1 MDPIVQVTEST
12 EHAAISEGRAI
23 VEGEEKANNWR
34 LGELASQ
41 LNEAGLTD
49 QQIADG
55 WDCSRQRVQQC
66 RSVWDRFRVLPG
78 SIREDWSWRSF
89 REMLTWDASKADQAI
104 KWGSDFAGEFRG
116 ARFQF
121 GPPPPVVKS
130 PEPYPPIVGI
140 NREFSRDSSEE
151 SPDETQ
157 QKHTPLHSERESSEE
172 SSEESPG
179 NFRENFREN
188 PLDEPA
194 PTTSHKPP
202 QAADRPAVDTST
214 TLKQG
219 ATEAIRAL
227 RTLSGLATAS
237 DKRAA
242 AKRLRKLAD
251 ELDPPPARGAFRP
264 PTVEQVAEYCGERG
278 NGIEAEEF
286 CDYYESQGWKKANG
300 LKLVDWHGAVR
311 NWEKKDRKDGAASNP
326 ELNSSLSALARAG
339 SG

>member
-1 MDPIVQVTEST
+1 MDPIVQVAEST

-23 VEGEEKANNWR
+23 IEGEEKASNWR

-41 LNEAGLTD
+41 LCEAGHTD

-66 RSVWDRFRVLPG
+66 RSVWERFRVLPG

-121 GPPPPVVKS
+121 GPVVLPGSTTAKES
-130 PEPYPPIVGI
+130 NPPIVH
-140 NREFSRDSSEE
+140 
-151 SPDETQ
+151 PV
-157 QKHTPLHSERESSEE
+157 HSE
-172 SSEESPG
+172 PVV
-179 NFRENFREN
+179 N
-188 PLDEPA
+188 PDEPA
-194 PTTSHKPP
+194 KTLFNGDSEPVVNSEPEVELVPTTPHTPP
-202 QAADRPAVDTST
+202 QAATQPAADTSP

-219 ATEAIRAL
+219 ATEAIQAIRQ
-227 RTLSGLATAS
+227 LSKLADAADRRATAR
-237 DKRAA
+237 K
-242 AKRLRKLAD
+242 LRKLAD

-278 NGIEAEEF
+278 NGIDAEAF
-286 CDYYESQGWKKANG
+286 CDYYESQAWKKANG

-311 NWEKKDRKDGAASNP
+311 NWEKKDRKDGAANNS

>member
-89 REMLTWDASKADQAI
+89 REMLTWDPSKADHAV
-104 KWGSDFAGEFRG
+104 KWGSDFNGEFRG

-121 GPPPPVVKS
+121 GPPVLPGSTTAK
-130 PEPYPPIVGI
+130 EPNPPIVEPVQVEPVQVEPAL
-140 NREFSRDSSEE
+140 NSEPE
-151 SPDETQ
+151 A
-157 QKHTPLHSERESSEE
+157 
-172 SSEESPG
+172 
-179 NFRENFREN
+179 
-188 PLDEPA
+188 EPA

-202 QAADRPAVDTST
+202 QTSTESTADTST

-219 ATEAIRAL
+219 TTEAIRAL
-227 RTLSGLATAS
+227 RTLSGLATAA
-237 DKRAA
+237 DKRATA
-242 AKRLRKLAD
+242 NKLRKLAD
-251 ELDPPPARGAFRP
+251 ELDPPPAKGAFRP

-311 NWEKKDRKDGAASNP
+311 NWEKKDRKDGAASNS

>member
-1 MDPIVQVTEST
+1 MDPIVQVAEET

-34 LGELASQ
+34 LGELASR
-41 LNEAGLTD
+41 LNETGMTD

-78 SIREDWSWRSF
+78 SVREDWSWRSF
-89 REMLTWDASKADQAI
+89 REMLTWDPSKADHAV
-104 KWGSDFAGEFRG
+104 KWGSDFNGEFRG

-121 GPPPPVVKS
+121 GPPPELVVKS
-130 PEPYPPIVGI
+130 PEPDPPIVAI
-140 NREFSRDSSEE
+140 NRESSGNFPD

-157 QKHTPLHSERESSEE
+157 QKHTPLYSERESSEE
-172 SSEESPG
+172 SSEES
-179 NFRENFREN
+179 RENS
-188 PLDEPA
+188 PDEPA

-202 QAADRPAVDTST
+202 QTSTESTAGTST
-214 TLKQG
+214 TLRQG
-219 ATEAIRAL
+219 TTEAIRAL
-227 RTLSGLATAS
+227 RTLSGLATAA
-237 DKRAA
+237 DKRAT
-242 AKRLRKLAD
+242 AKKLRKLAD
-251 ELDPPPARGAFRP
+251 ELDPPPAKGAFRP
-264 PTVEQVAEYCGERG
+264 PTVEQVAEYCGERE

-286 CDYYESQGWKKANG
+286 CDYYESQGWLKANG

-311 NWEKKDRKDGAASNP
+311 SWEKKDRKDGAASNS

>member
-1 MDPIVQVTEST
+1 MDPIVQVAEAT

-23 VEGEEKANNWR
+23 IEGEEKASNWR

-41 LNEAGLTD
+41 LSEAGHTD

-121 GPPPPVVKS
+121 GPPGVLPGSTPAK
-130 PEPYPPIVGI
+130 EPNPPITEPVFYSVGPAKTLPI
-140 NREFSRDSSEE
+140 VEPVQVETVLSSEPE
-151 SPDETQ
+151 
-157 QKHTPLHSERESSEE
+157 
-172 SSEESPG
+172 
-179 NFRENFREN
+179 
-188 PLDEPA
+188 DEPA

-202 QAADRPAVDTST
+202 RAATESTADTST

-219 ATEAIRAL
+219 TTEAIRAL
-227 RTLSGLATAS
+227 RTLSGLATAA
-237 DKRAA
+237 DKRAT
-242 AKRLRKLAD
+242 AKKLRKLAD

-278 NGIEAEEF
+278 NGMDAEAF

-300 LKLVDWHGAVR
+300 LKLVDWHGAIR
-311 NWEKKDRKDGAASNP
+311 NWEKKDRKDGAANNS

>member
-23 VEGEEKANNWR
+23 VEGEQNASNWR

-89 REMLTWDASKADQAI
+89 REMLTWDASKADHAV
-104 KWGSDFAGEFRG
+104 KWGSDFNGEFRG

-121 GPPPPVVKS
+121 GPPPELVVKS
-130 PEPYPPIVGI
+130 PEPDPPIVEI
-140 NREFSRDSSEE
+140 NRGSSGTFPVE
-151 SPDETQ
+151 SPDATQ
-157 QKHTPLHSERESSEE
+157 QKHTSLHSARFPDE
-172 SSEESPG
+172 SSEESP
-179 NFRENFREN
+179 E
-188 PLDEPA
+188 EPA

-202 QAADRPAVDTST
+202 QTSTESTADTST

-219 ATEAIRAL
+219 TTEAIRAL
-227 RTLSGLATAS
+227 RTLSGLATAA
-237 DKRAA
+237 DKRAT
-242 AKRLRKLAD
+242 AKKLRKLAD
-251 ELDPPPARGAFRP
+251 ELDPPPAKGAFRP

-311 NWEKKDRKDGAASNP
+311 NWEKKDRKDGAASNS

>member
-1 MDPIVQVTEST
+1 MDPIVQAAEAT

-23 VEGEEKANNWR
+23 IENEQANNWR

-66 RSVWDRFRVLPG
+66 RSVWDQFRVLPG

-89 REMLTWDASKADQAI
+89 REMLTWDPSKADHAV
-104 KWGSDFAGEFRG
+104 KWGSDFNGEFRG

-121 GPPPPVVKS
+121 GPPVLPGSTTAK
-130 PEPYPPIVGI
+130 EPNPPIVEPVQVEPVQVEPVL
-140 NREFSRDSSEE
+140 N
-151 SPDETQ
+151 PDEPAKTLPIVEPVQ
-157 QKHTPLHSERESSEE
+157 VEPVQVEPALNSEPEA
-172 SSEESPG
+172 
-179 NFRENFREN
+179 
-188 PLDEPA
+188 EPA

-202 QAADRPAVDTST
+202 QTSTESTADTST

-219 ATEAIRAL
+219 TTEAIRAL
-227 RTLSGLATAS
+227 RTLSGLATAA
-237 DKRAA
+237 DKRAT
-242 AKRLRKLAD
+242 AKKLRKLAD
-251 ELDPPPARGAFRP
+251 ELDPPPAKGAFRP

-286 CDYYESQGWKKANG
+286 CDYYESQGWLKANG

-311 NWEKKDRKDGAASNP
+311 NWEKKDRKDGAASNS